1 MTKELRMPIDL
12 QHELTELRRA
22 ILTMGSLVEQR
33 VEQAIDALLRGEVQ
47 EARFVRQG
55 DGDID
60 EMDVDI
66 EAECL
71 RVLALSQPVAADLR
85 FVLTVL
91 RVNGEL
97 ERIGDQAK
105 SIAKRVIDLSE
116 TAPMDV
122 PVILR
127 EMAAATRSMLS
138 DALTAFAEE
147 DAELS
152 RQVLAADEQVDAY
165 QKQIFAW
172 VQEEIPR
179 HVDETRAVI
188 DLLSVARRLERIA
201 DLATNIAENVI
212 FLVKGSQVRHA
223 KV

>member
-1 MTKELRMPIDL
+1 MPIDL
-12 QHELTELRRA
+12 HKELTELRRT

-33 VEQAIDALLRGEVQ
+33 VEQAIDALLRGELD
-47 EARFVRQG
+47 EARSVRLG
-55 DGDID
+55 DRDID

-85 FVLTVL
+85 FVLAAL
-91 RVNGEL
+91 RINGEL

-105 SIAKRVIDLSE
+105 SIAKRVIDLGQAGPVE
-116 TAPMDV
+116 V
-122 PVILR
+122 PVTLR
-127 EMAAATRSMLS
+127 EMAAASRKMLS
-138 DALTAFAEE
+138 DALTALSEE
-147 DAELS
+147 DPRLC
-152 RQVLAADEQVDAY
+152 RQVLAADDQVDAY

-179 HVDETRAVI
+179 HVDGTRAVI
-188 DLLSVARRLERIA
+188 DLLSVAQRLERIA

-212 FLVKGSQVRHA
+212 FLVEGSQVRHA